1 MNSCVWKYLK
11 YQLHSTNDLHAS
23 VCHFQVG
30 FMGVADLTL
39 SYLSPKCTPSAPHSS
54 QETAPLEPPAQIM
67 AQSIG
72 KWPAMASHTLTI
84 SDSQIYIDIY
94 RYNNNNNK

>member
-1 MNSCVWKYLK
+1 MNSCVWK

-30 FMGVADLTL
+30 FMDGVAYLTQ
-39 SYLSPKCTPSAPHSS
+39 SYLSPKCPPSAPDSS

-67 AQSIG
+67 AQRIG
-72 KWPAMASHTLTI
+72 KWPATP
-84 SDSQIYIDIY
+84 
-94 RYNNNNNK
+94 